1 MNLGRVLH
9 DACLLLSADVSQ
21 RQVSNTKHSCHTHAR
36 LELWDLADCGQL
48 NLAKT
53 MLRFNFCFMQYR

>member
-9 DACLLLSADVSQ
+9 DACLLLSADASQ

-36 LELWDLADCGQL
+36 LELWDLADCG
-48 NLAKT
+48 N
-53 MLRFNFCFMQYR
+53 